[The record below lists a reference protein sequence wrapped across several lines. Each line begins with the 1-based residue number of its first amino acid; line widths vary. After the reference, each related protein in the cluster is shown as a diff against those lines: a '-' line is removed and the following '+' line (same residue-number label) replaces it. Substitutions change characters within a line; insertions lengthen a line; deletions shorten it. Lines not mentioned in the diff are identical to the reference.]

1 MLECTL
7 EIKKRGLNVIK
18 FVFFDLDDTLFD
30 FKMAEKIAIK
40 FTLSKFGIDPT
51 DDTVA
56 LYSRINL
63 SCWEKLER
71 GEYTREEVLNN
82 RFKFLFEALGVDA
95 PFSEA
100 RKTYEER
107 LGIGHY
113 FLPGAEELL
122 ENIKGKYEMYITS
135 NGIAKVQAGRIAS
148 SGIEKYFNEIFVSE
162 KVGANKPSPIFF
174 ERVFERIDGF
184 DKAEAIIIGDS
195 LTSDILGGIN
205 AGIKTCWFNPKYKQN
220 NMDFRADYEVDSLDK
235 IPGLLESI

>member
-1 MLECTL
+1 M
-7 EIKKRGLNVIK
+7 IKY
-18 FVFFDLDDTLFD
+18 VFFDLDDTLFD

-40 FTLSKFGIDPT
+40 ATLSHFGIEPT
-51 DDTVA
+51 EETTS
-56 LYSRINL
+56 LYSKINL

-82 RFKFLFEALGVDA
+82 RFKFLFEALGQNL

-100 RKTYEER
+100 RQMYEHR

-113 FLPGAEELL
+113 FLPGAPELL
-122 ENIKGKYEMYITS
+122 ETLKGKYEMYITS

-162 KVGANKPSPIFF
+162 KVGANKPSVLFF
-174 ERVFERIDGF
+174 DRVFETIKDF
-184 DKAEAIIIGDS
+184 DKDKAIIIGDS

-205 AGIKTCWFNPKYKQN
+205 AGIRTCWFNPKHKQN
-220 NMDFRADYEVDSLDK
+220 NMDFKADYEVDSLDK

>member
-1 MLECTL
+1 M
-7 EIKKRGLNVIK
+7 IK

-40 FTLSKFGIDPT
+40 FTLSKFGIEPT
-51 DDTVA
+51 DETTK

-148 SGIEKYFNEIFVSE
+148 SGIEKYFKEIFVSE
-162 KVGANKPSPIFF
+162 KVGANKPSPLFF
-174 ERVFERIDGF
+174 DRVFERIDGF
-184 DKAEAIIIGDS
+184 DKSQAIIIGDS
-195 LTSDILGGIN
+195 LSSDILGGIN
-205 AGIKTCWFNPKYKQN
+205 AGIKTCWFNPHHKENK
-220 NMDFRADYEVDSLDK
+220 MGFTADYEIDSLDM
-235 IPGLLESI
+235 IPKLLENI